1 MVKSD
6 YNYRDILPA
15 TFPTE
20 GETIPMKTLALR
32 LRLATMLPLLAMV
45 ASACSLTDMVNSV
58 PTSAPTMQEI
68 PTALPSCKP
77 AATASEVGDILFNAE
92 VTLRAQP
99 SIGITMIHPTYT
111 QWVEF
116 VKPDKFHW
124 KVEAGTEWEEAIT
137 VGGKSYARSSTQ
149 AWASTPLLTP
159 SAATAMKELSDPP
172 VKLSVAFL
180 SSLIGNSPDV
190 KIEARLVG
198 LVPDFF
204 GTCVY
209 AITVKSGD
217 RIMYA
222 QKTWI
227 GPNDN
232 LPYKFEA
239 SDETITV
246 TETRL
251 FDYDPINLTAPIP

>member
-1 MVKSD
+1 VNTAADRKERIPLKSF
-6 YNYRDILPA
+6 
-15 TFPTE
+15 TF
-20 GETIPMKTLALR
+20 R
-32 LRLATMLPLLAMV
+32 LQVPVLLILLAI
-45 ASACSLTDMVNSV
+45 ATTACSLADMINTPSTSAPPVQEV
-58 PTSAPTMQEI
+58 PTS
-68 PTALPSCKP
+68 LPSCKP
-77 AATASEVGDILFNAE
+77 ATTASAVGDILYNAE
-92 VTLRAQP
+92 VTLREQP
-99 SIGITMIHPTYT
+99 SISITMLHPTYS
-111 QWVEF
+111 QWVDF

-124 KVEAGTEWEEAIT
+124 KVQNGDLWEEAIT
-137 VGGKSYARSSTQ
+137 VGGSSYARSSTQ

-172 VKLSVAFL
+172 VKLSGAA
-180 SSLIGNSPDV
+180 LIGLLGNIANP

-217 RIMYA
+217 RIMYS

-239 SDETITV
+239 SDETLTV

-251 FDYDPINLTAPIP
+251 FNYDPVNITAPIP